1 MTARFLASWTQFH
14 WSNGQSKSVDR
25 KKPRFSA
32 VFRGFH
38 GTELVEPP
46 FDPHSCSCAMVTPI
60 VAAKKRA
67 AKKAKRITTMERLE
81 RQFISQSQQ
90 LSALCNT
97 LQDQIEAVE
106 AVEREFR
113 RDIAN
118 MGAYLDGA
126 PPPTKRARSPS
137 RAVASPDEDDD
148 DDDADEDEK
157 GGADHKYPAARTK
170 VYFTD
175 DQEEAIR
182 VGMQLF
188 KGSATLWADIKNHG
202 SKLFAGK
209 TSVHIK
215 DKARNMNKKS

>member
-1 MTARFLASWTQFH
+1 
-14 WSNGQSKSVDR
+14 
-25 KKPRFSA
+25 
-32 VFRGFH
+32 
-38 GTELVEPP
+38 
-46 FDPHSCSCAMVTPI
+46 MVTPI
-60 VAAKKRA
+60 VAAKKSA

-118 MGAYLDGA
+118 IGAYLDGA
-126 PPPTKRARSPS
+126 PPPSKRAKPPP
-137 RAVASPDEDDD
+137 RAVASPDDDD
-148 DDDADEDEK
+148 NDDDGD
-157 GGADHKYPAARTK
+157 KYGSARAARTK

-188 KGSATLWADIKNHG
+188 KDSATKWADIKNHG
-202 SKLFAGK
+202 PKLFAGK

-215 DKARNMNKKS
+215 DKARNMNKLS

>member
-148 DDDADEDEK
+148 DDDADEDAMGRHQEPRVQALCWK
-157 GGADHKYPAARTK
+157 DFCAHQGQGEEHEQKVLSGQRRLGFVVELLGLWWSTK
-170 VYFTD
+170 QVVELET
-175 DQEEAIR
+175 A
-182 VGMQLF
+182 
-188 KGSATLWADIKNHG
+188 
-202 SKLFAGK
+202 
-209 TSVHIK
+209 
-215 DKARNMNKKS
+215 KK